1 MRAVF
6 LTLFTAGLTIV
17 LSLAVLLVPKPSQA
31 LAVAESIAGLMDKEG
46 VHKVYISGIVVFE
59 GNRIIVQIGD
69 YSAEVHVN
77 KTLSGAGSGLI
88 TIYVNKTHA
97 IILTR
102 F

>member
-1 MRAVF
+1 MRAVL

-17 LSLAVLLVPKPSQA
+17 LGLAVLLVPKPSQA

-46 VHKVYISGIVVFE
+46 VHKVYVSGIVVFE

-69 YSAEVHVN
+69 DSAEVHVN
-77 KTLSGAGSGLI
+77 KTLSGAGSGLVV
-88 TIYVNKTHA
+88 IYVNETHA
-97 IILTR
+97 VILNR